1 MGENEDVSG
10 VPQGGYFPPV
20 PPPPAAWVAAAS
32 PPGRPTPGK
41 GRKVALAAVGWL
53 VIAAATATGV
63 VLVGNGGG
71 TTQAAAAALPSASA
85 SPSAAASSSAPVIA
99 PTPTAAPS
107 PSSTVKGT
115 VHGSTHGGD
124 LRFFLLP
131 VPTDA
136 DAYGDSDGNKLSVA
150 DIAKTLG
157 NPTTS
162 KKILNEYGCSGG
174 AYRSYRSNDGTVTV
188 DVQLLHFD
196 GSGHAGDWA
205 SGLTFGKGKEFSVS
219 GIDNGRGVAFDP
231 TSADGD
237 GELLGI
243 SHVGDVEYEITVSGT
258 GKLAHSLLTP
268 LMKREEQRLST
279 GH

>member
-1 MGENEDVSG
+1 MAA
-10 VPQGGYFPPV
+10 
-20 PPPPAAWVAAAS
+20 PAGPAG
-32 PPGRPTPGK
+32 PGSGK
-41 GRKVALAAVGWL
+41 GRRVALAVTCWL
-53 VIAAATATGV
+53 VIAAGTATGV
-63 VLVGNGGG
+63 VLVGGGG

-85 SPSAAASSSAPVIA
+85 SSSPLPSPSA
-99 PTPTAAPS
+99 TTAAPS
-107 PSSTVKGT
+107 VVPTPTVAPRPSSTVKGT
-115 VHGSTHGGD
+115 VNGSTHSGD

-131 VPTDA
+131 VPGDA
-136 DAYGDSDGNKLSVA
+136 EAYGNADGDTMTIA

-188 DVQLLHFD
+188 DTQLLHFD
-196 GSGHAGDWA
+196 GSGHASDWA

-219 GIDNGRGVAFDP
+219 GIDNGRGIAFDP
-231 TSADGD
+231 TSDSGD

>member
-1 MGENEDVSG
+1 MSG
-10 VPQGGYFPPV
+10 VPQGGLSEEPEYPPV
-20 PPPPAAWVAAAS
+20 PPPPVGFAPLPVDDTG
-32 PPGRPTPGK
+32 PGPRK
-41 GRKVALAAVGWL
+41 GRQVALAVACWL
-53 VIAAATATGV
+53 VIAAGTATGV
-63 VLVGNGGG
+63 VLVGDGGG

-136 DAYGDSDGNKLSVA
+136 EAYGDSDGNKLSVA

>member
-1 MGENEDVSG
+1 VG
-10 VPQGGYFPPV
+10 F
-20 PPPPAAWVAAAS
+20 AAPSAGDTG
-32 PPGRPTPGK
+32 PGPRK
-41 GRKVALAAVGWL
+41 GRRVALAVACWL
-53 VIAAATATGV
+53 VIAAGTATGV
-63 VLVGNGGG
+63 LLVGDGGG

-85 SPSAAASSSAPVIA
+85 SPSAAATTSAPVVV

-107 PSSTVKGT
+107 PSSTVKGS
-115 VHGSTHGGD
+115 VNGSTHSGD

-131 VPTDA
+131 VPSDA
-136 DAYGDSDGNKLSVA
+136 EAYGNADGDKMSVA

-162 KKILNEYGCSGG
+162 KQILNQYGCTGG

-188 DVQLLHFD
+188 DTQLMHFD
-196 GSGHAGDWA
+196 SSGHAGDWV

-219 GIDNGRGVAFDP
+219 GIDNGRGIAFDP
-231 TSADGD
+231 TTDGGD

-268 LMKREEQRLST
+268 LMKLEEQRLST